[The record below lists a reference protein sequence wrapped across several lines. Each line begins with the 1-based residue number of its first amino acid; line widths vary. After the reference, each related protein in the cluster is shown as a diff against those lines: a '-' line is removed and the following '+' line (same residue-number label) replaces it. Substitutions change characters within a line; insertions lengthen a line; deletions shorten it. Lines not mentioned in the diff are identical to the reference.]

1 MPITPPGGPNFRTAL
16 NNTIGARPDPNAPQ
30 YQPIKRT
37 LSQRI
42 LGGLAAGAIGYR
54 DPQAGAAAANRM
66 RQAPINTA
74 REKYST
80 DLNDYNQKF
89 TQALQENAAEQ
100 EEPVRASEV
109 AKNEALANK
118 AGQPGEE
125 KIGQTVETG
134 DGVMQWN
141 PDTKRYDIKVGPNKP
156 TAAGQK
162 PDTIEM
168 GNDTYQWNGKGW
180 DKIGP
185 AKKSPATE
193 GTWTLEED
201 EGGKPILYNSKT
213 AETRP
218 ANGIQKSGTKA
229 KADAATEKTTAPVEA
244 AMQYADDYLTNG
256 SFTGAGD
263 EALQEKFFELAKP
276 SVGFRMTA
284 PQMQM
289 LQDSRSWMGSIEA
302 HMRHATTGTWF
313 SDDQRKQIVQ
323 TMKQLG
329 EAKKKALASGGQS
342 QNAESKGGKL
352 TVDEARDYLQKA
364 GGDKVKARQM
374 AKADGRSF

>member
-1 MPITPPGGPNFRTAL
+1 
-16 NNTIGARPDPNAPQ
+16 
-30 YQPIKRT
+30 
-37 LSQRI
+37 
-42 LGGLAAGAIGYR
+42 
-54 DPQAGAAAANRM
+54 
-66 RQAPINTA
+66 
-74 REKYST
+74 
-80 DLNDYNQKF
+80 
-89 TQALQENAAEQ
+89 
-100 EEPVRASEV
+100 
-109 AKNEALANK
+109 
-118 AGQPGEE
+118 
-125 KIGQTVETG
+125 
-134 DGVMQWN
+134 MQ
-141 PDTKRYDIKVGPNKP
+141 D
-156 TAAGQK
+156 
-162 PDTIEM
+162 
-168 GNDTYQWNGKGW
+168 
-180 DKIGP
+180 
-185 AKKSPATE
+185 
-193 GTWTLEED
+193 
-201 EGGKPILYNSKT
+201 
-213 AETRP
+213 
-218 ANGIQKSGTKA
+218 
-229 KADAATEKTTAPVEA
+229 
-244 AMQYADDYLTNG
+244 ADDYLTNG